1 MLDKEH
7 KDNLK
12 GIIALIDPKA
22 VRRSKLFLGVIV
34 IGTIASVVTMLLMNV
49 IHITSIQMAATL
61 AAFVIITSVSTIAAF
76 LIYVILLMIT
86 LNTGIPYVG
95 LPSLEFVKRIIKI
108 KDVIFNELSDLEKKR
123 FQEIIDYWNHKFKK
137 GGD

>member
-123 FQEIIDYWNHKFKK
+123 FQEIIDYWNHKLEK

>member
-1 MLDKEH
+1 MLDKKH

-123 FQEIIDYWNHKFKK
+123 FQEIIDYWNHKLKK